1 MIDIDRARELSDAR
15 EIERIHGGEEPERK
29 EYMVQVEFSVRAY
42 SEDDAKERVTDI
54 MPDYHNPDYH
64 KSTIDI
70 DDIIDWDIL
79 KVEEE

>member
-1 MIDIDRARELSDAR
+1 MAMDFKDIDRAREISDAL
-15 EIERIHGGEEPERK
+15 ELERIYGGKEPERK
-29 EYMVQVEFSVRAY
+29 GYIVQVEFFVPAY

-54 MPDYHNPDYH
+54 MPDDH

>member
-29 EYMVQVEFSVRAY
+29 EYVVQVEFSVRAY
-42 SEDDAKERVTDI
+42 SEDDAKERVGDNI
-54 MPDYHNPDYH
+54 LEYH
-64 KSTIDI
+64 KFPIDI

>member
-29 EYMVQVEFSVRAY
+29 EYRVQVEFYVRAY
-42 SEDDAKERVTDI
+42 NEDDAKKRVGDNI
-54 MPDYHNPDYH
+54 LEYH
-64 KSTIDI
+64 KFPIDP

-79 KVEEE
+79 KVEES

>member
-1 MIDIDRARELSDAR
+1 MSDIDRARELHDAA

-54 MPDYHNPDYH
+54 MPNYH

-70 DDIIDWDIL
+70 DDIIDWDIF

>member
-1 MIDIDRARELSDAR
+1 MAMDFKDIDRAREISDAL
-15 EIERIHGGEEPERK
+15 ELERIYGGEEPERK
-29 EYMVQVEFSVRAY
+29 EYIVQVEFFVRAY

-54 MPDYHNPDYH
+54 MRDDH